1 MGDQTTLV
9 VEYLSIGVA
18 IVIRIPGR
26 TGQYTILG
34 VCLHM
39 LEGDVGFMTKVET
52 VSCTT
57 IP

>member
-1 MGDQTTLV
+1 

-18 IVIRIPGR
+18 IVTRILRR

-39 LEGDVGFMTKVET
+39 LEGDVGFMTKGKT
-52 VSCTT
+52 ASCTT